1 MSGNRDRPCSLRVL
15 REMVWPSMAKRLNSG
30 CHVRD
35 AAEAKSTDVRYS
47 QFRCS
52 AATSLDCVHRNGK
65 LCAFRASAMNIRGLG
80 TARLRLKLRIMG
92 DEDLWWLFVN
102 HREECSREFWEELE
116 NRKAAGTLSEGSLF
130 WTVRNIGRHIHPRGS
145 GDNSN
150 LIELTREEWEAR
162 RRRKMFRVISA

>member
-1 MSGNRDRPCSLRVL
+1 
-15 REMVWPSMAKRLNSG
+15 
-30 CHVRD
+30 
-35 AAEAKSTDVRYS
+35 
-47 QFRCS
+47 
-52 AATSLDCVHRNGK
+52 
-65 LCAFRASAMNIRGLG
+65 MNIRGLG